1 MVLPRCNGKRANF
14 DQHKSDDPICSM
26 IVLYYRTRFKWKLFL
41 FEIVQSYQKSAVLT
55 RFRSRINLL
64 IGHVQTT
71 LYMYSR
77 DF

>member
-1 MVLPRCNGKRANF
+1 
-14 DQHKSDDPICSM
+14 M

-64 IGHVQTT
+64 TDHVQTT
-71 LYMYSR
+71 LYMFLR